1 MSHPRNIS
9 YYKMITT
16 LYMEVFMRFKKISI
30 FSLLLS
36 LVLITT
42 LFSGCKKDNNET
54 LVKLKLNEVVRSIFY
69 APMYAAI
76 SEGFFKEEGI
86 EIDLST
92 GQGADKTMQQVLSNA
107 VDIGFCGPEQIIY
120 IYNQKREDYPVIFA
134 QLTQKD
140 GSFLVSRND
149 EPDFKWESLKDKTV
163 IGGRP
168 GGVPE
173 MALEYV
179 LRNHGIKASGDT
191 ELITNLAF
199 TATAGAFKS
208 GTGDYVALFE
218 PTASMMKKDDSG
230 HIVASI
236 GESAGTMPYTCFF
249 ATKSYIEKNPEM
261 IEKFTRAIY
270 KGQKWVSN
278 HTDEEICNSI
288 NSFFPGTDES
298 VLVES
303 IKNYRKIDAFSPDP
317 ILKSE
322 DLNRLMDIIQSY
334 NADLIPTRPTFNKIV
349 NNTFGE
355 KVVKDL
361 K

>member
-1 MSHPRNIS
+1 MKI
-9 YYKMITT
+9 
-16 LYMEVFMRFKKISI
+16 KKITFLSLLI
-30 FSLLLS
+30 SFSL
-36 LVLITT
+36 VIT
-42 LFSGCKKDNNET
+42 LFSGCKTEDKEALT
-54 LVKLKLNEVVRSIFY
+54 KVRLNEVVRSIFY

-107 VDIGFCGPEQIIY
+107 VDIGFCGPEQVIY
-120 IYNQKREDYPVIFA
+120 IYNQQREDYPVIFA

-140 GSFLVSRND
+140 GSFLVSRKD
-149 EPDFKWESLKDKTV
+149 EPNFNWESLKDKTV

-179 LRNHGIKASGDT
+179 LRNHGIKDG
-191 ELITNLAF
+191 ENIKLITNLAF
-199 TATAGAFKS
+199 TANAGAFQG

-218 PTASMMKKDDSG
+218 PTASMLKKDNSG
-230 HIVASI
+230 YIVASI
-236 GESAGTMPYTCFF
+236 GASAGIMPYTCFF
-249 ATKSYIEKNPEM
+249 ATKSYIEKNPV
-261 IEKFTRAIY
+261 IVEKVTRAIY
-270 KGQKWVSN
+270 KGQKWVSG
-278 HTDEEICNSI
+278 HSDEEICNSI
-288 NSFFPGTDES
+288 KSYFPGADQEALIS
-298 VLVES
+298 S
-303 IKNYRKIDAFSPDP
+303 IKNYKKIDALSPNP

-322 DLNRLMDIIQSY
+322 DFSRLMDIIQSY
-334 NADLIPTRPTFNKIV
+334 KADLIPSRPPFDKVV
-349 NNTFGE
+349 NNTFAE

>member
-1 MSHPRNIS
+1 M
-9 YYKMITT
+9 K
-16 LYMEVFMRFKKISI
+16 FKKISI
-30 FSLLLS
+30 LS
-36 LVLITT
+36 LILSLALITT
-42 LFSGCKKDNNET
+42 LFTGCKKDSDEAIT
-54 LVKLKLNEVVRSIFY
+54 KVRLNEVVRSIFY

-86 EIDLST
+86 DIDLST

-107 VDIGFCGPEQIIY
+107 VDIGFCGPEQVIY
-120 IYNQKREDYPVIFA
+120 IYNQHREDYPVIFA

-140 GSFLVSRND
+140 GSFLVSRKE
-149 EPDFKWESLKDKTV
+149 EPNFNWESLKGKTV

-173 MALEYV
+173 MALDYV
-179 LRNHGIKASGDT
+179 LRNHGIKNGENIS
-191 ELITNLAF
+191 LITNLAF
-199 TATAGAFKS
+199 TANAGAFQG

-218 PTASMMKKDDSG
+218 PTASMLKKDNSG

-236 GESAGTMPYTCFF
+236 GASAGTMPYTCFF
-249 ATKSYIEKNPEM
+249 ATKSYIEKNPLM

-270 KGQKWVSN
+270 KGQKWVSS
-278 HTDEEICNSI
+278 HSDEEVCNSI
-288 NSFFPGTDES
+288 KSYFPGADLETLIS
-298 VLVES
+298 S
-303 IKNYRKIDAFSPDP
+303 IKNYKEINALSPDP

-322 DLNRLMDIIQSY
+322 DFNKLMDIIQSY
-334 NADLIPTRPTFNKIV
+334 KADLIPTRPAFDKIV
-349 NNTFGE
+349 NNTFAE

>member
-1 MSHPRNIS
+1 MKI
-9 YYKMITT
+9 
-16 LYMEVFMRFKKISI
+16 KKSSI
-30 FSLLLS
+30 FALTLS

-42 LFSGCKKDNNET
+42 LFSGCKKANNNS
-54 LVKLKLNEVVRSIFY
+54 LVKIKLNEVVRSIFY

-92 GQGADKTMQQVLSNA
+92 GQGADKTMQQVLSKA
-107 VDIGFCGPEQIIY
+107 VDIGFCGPEQVIY

-140 GSFLVSRND
+140 GAFLVARNA
-149 EPDFKWESLKDKTV
+149 ETNFNWESLKGKTI

-179 LRNHGIKASGDT
+179 LRNHGINPNT
-191 ELITNLAF
+191 EKLITNLAF
-199 TATAGAFKS
+199 TATAGAFKG
-208 GTGDYVALFE
+208 GTGDYVSLFE
-218 PTASMMKKDDSG
+218 PTASMMKKDNSG

-236 GESAGTMPYTCFF
+236 GASAGTMPYTCFF
-249 ATKSYIEKNPEM
+249 ATKSYIEKNPVI
-261 IEKFTRAIY
+261 IEKLTRAIY
-270 KGQKWVSN
+270 KGQKWVNS
-278 HTDEEICNSI
+278 HSDEQVITSI
-288 NSFFPGTDES
+288 KSFFPGADETA
-298 VLVES
+298 LIGS
-303 IKNYRKIDAFSPDP
+303 IKNYRNINAFSPDP
-317 ILKSE
+317 ILKSD
-322 DLNRLMDIIQSY
+322 DLTRLMDIIQSY
-334 NADLIPTRPTFNKIV
+334 KADLIPQRPAFDKIV
-349 NNTFGE
+349 NNTFAE